1 MSQDLTNFK
10 ERQRAMWA
18 SGDFPRVSRDT
29 VAPLGPLL
37 VEVCKI
43 GAGDRVLDVA
53 SGSGNVAIPAAL
65 AGASVVASDLTPE
78 LFDAGRAAAT
88 EAGAQLEWVEA
99 DAEALPFPDASFD
112 VVTSCMGVMFAPDH
126 KAAAAELTRVCKP
139 GGRIGLI
146 NAAPGGWVAQFFV
159 TLLPYIPPLPEGAA
173 PPIFWGVDD
182 YLAGLFGGTVVDLE
196 VERRVL
202 DISQFDSPAAI
213 VAYYREHFGP
223 LIMAHQHVAG
233 DPERT
238 AALERDVLAWAERM
252 NEGRAEGDANYPF
265 EYVLVTATRA

>member
-1 MSQDLTNFK
+1 
-10 ERQRAMWA
+10 MWA

-37 VEVCKI
+37 VASCGI
-43 GAGDRVLDVA
+43 GPGDAVLDIA

-65 AGASVVASDLTPE
+65 VGARVIASDLTPE
-78 LFDAGRAAAT
+78 LFDAGREAAAA
-88 EAGAQLEWVEA
+88 AGAALEWVEA
-99 DAEALPFPDASFD
+99 DAEALPFEDATFD

-126 KAAAAELTRVCKP
+126 QAAADELLRVCKP

-146 NAAPGGWVAQFFV
+146 SAAPGGWVAQFFM
-159 TLLPYIPPLPEGAA
+159 TLLPYIPPLPEGAL
-173 PPIFWGVDD
+173 PPIFWGVPDHV
-182 YLAGLFGGTVVDLE
+182 AGLFGDRVVDFAMEQRL
-196 VERRVL
+196 L
-202 DISQFDSPAAI
+202 DISQFDSPADI

-223 LIMAHQHVAG
+223 LIMAFRNVAA

-252 NEGRAEGDANYPF
+252 NEGRAPGDANYPF
-265 EYVLVTATRA
+265 EYMLLTATRAG